1 MKKYFTIAI
10 LSLLVF
16 VSCKKSN
23 TTQPEEIALTYYPL
37 QTGLHYNYNISIS
50 YSIPF
55 LKPNPISGAC
65 AMSYGAQVFRNGI
78 NYFQKTDTSWDA
90 YGTCVKTS
98 FIRKTNYGVYV
109 FVDSDSV
116 LNPLPDSIKKDATFD
131 KELALVIFPLEKNKS
146 WTVFKMSQPNSPLIE
161 FSAISTGLDSVDFQL
176 TDLNMKAEAQK
187 VDYTLT
193 MYKPEV
199 GIHRNYKTTVWF
211 VKNIGIVKME
221 GSDEI
226 LSLFSGGNFP
236 FTISTNK
243 GFRVQ
248 LLTKFTK

>member
-1 MKKYFTIAI
+1 MKKYFTITV
-10 LSLLVF
+10 LSLLIF

-23 TTQPEEIALTYYPL
+23 STQPEEIATTYQPL
-37 QTGLHYNYNISIS
+37 QTGLHYNYNISVS

-55 LKPNPISGAC
+55 MKPILGVRT
-65 AMSYGAQVFRNGI
+65 MSFGAQVLRGGTI
-78 NYFQKTDTSWDA
+78 YFIQTDTIGDES
-90 YGTCVKTS
+90 GTKVTTS

-109 FVDSDSV
+109 FVESDSV

-131 KELALVIFPLEKNKS
+131 KELALVTFPLEKNKS
-146 WTVFKMSQPNSPLIE
+146 WTVFQMSLPNSLLIE
-161 FSAISTGLDSVDFQL
+161 FSAISRGLDSVDFQL
-176 TDLNMKAEAQK
+176 TDINMRDEAQK
-187 VDYTLT
+187 IDYTLT

-199 GIHRNYKTTVWF
+199 GIHRNYIATVWF
-211 VKNIGIVKME
+211 VKNIGIVKIE

-243 GFRVQ
+243 GFRVHS
-248 LLTKFTK
+248 LTKFTK